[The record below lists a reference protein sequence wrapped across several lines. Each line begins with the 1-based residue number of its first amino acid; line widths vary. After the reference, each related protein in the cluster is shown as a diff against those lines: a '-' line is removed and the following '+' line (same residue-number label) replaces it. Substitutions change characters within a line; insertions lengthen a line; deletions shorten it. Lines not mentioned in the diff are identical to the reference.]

1 MQELIATVERF
12 RGDGGCAWFE
22 AQTHRSLV
30 KYLVEETAE
39 LVDAI
44 EAGDEAEMREELGDV
59 LFQVL
64 FHANI
69 AAERG
74 TFTLDDVANEQRDK
88 LVRRNPH
95 VFGPTPTRDIDE
107 IIRMWEEAKAIE
119 KRDRTSVLDGIARSM
134 PALALAEKVLGR
146 GARVD
151 ARLAAPL
158 EAGAM
163 RPRPRSA
170 TNSWRASSGR
180 AEKGSTPNARCA
192 AQSAA
197 SRGASARRSLA
208 ELMEPR
214 VALAVQTQRSR
225 VSPLV
230 AKDTLSDESVE
241 RTNVDAFSELYLDV
255 SCPRPQLKFGVEVKF
270 AGVLT
275 RPHVDS

>member
-1 MQELIATVERF
+1 MQQLIATVERF

-44 EAGDEAEMREELGDV
+44 EAGDDTEIREELGDV

-69 AAERG
+69 AADRG
-74 TFTLDDVANEQRDK
+74 AFTLDDVADEQRDK

-146 GARVD
+146 GAKVD

-158 EAGAM
+158 EAGGDAAEAAFGDELLA
-163 RPRPRSA
+163 SIE
-170 TNSWRASSGR
+170 RARGEGIDAER
-180 AEKGSTPNARCA
+180 AL
-192 AQSAA
+192 
-197 SRGASARRSLA
+197 RGAVRRLEGRIREA
-208 ELMEPR
+208 E
-214 VALAVQTQRSR
+214 SR
-225 VSPLV
+225 
-230 AKDTLSDESVE
+230 
-241 RTNVDAFSELYLDV
+241 
-255 SCPRPQLKFGVEVKF
+255 
-270 AGVLT
+270 
-275 RPHVDS
+275 

>member
-74 TFTLDDVANEQRDK
+74 AFTLDDVANEQRDK
-88 LVRRNPH
+88 LERRNPH

-119 KRDRTSVLDGIARSM
+119 KRNRTSVLDGIARSM

-146 GARVD
+146 GTRVD
-151 ARLAAPL
+151 AQLAAPL
-158 EAGAM
+158 DGGEDAAEAAFGDELLATID
-163 RPRPRSA
+163 RARSEGIDA
-170 TNSWRASSGR
+170 ERAL
-180 AEKGSTPNARCA
+180 
-192 AQSAA
+192 
-197 SRGASARRSLA
+197 RGAVRRLEGRIRDA
-208 ELMEPR
+208 E
-214 VALAVQTQRSR
+214 ASQA
-225 VSPLV
+225 
-230 AKDTLSDESVE
+230 A
-241 RTNVDAFSELYLDV
+241 DA
-255 SCPRPQLKFGVEVKF
+255 
-270 AGVLT
+270 AT
-275 RPHVDS
+275 

>member
-1 MQELIATVERF
+1 MTSEAMQQLIATVERF

-44 EAGDEAEMREELGDV
+44 EAGDDAEIREELGDV

-69 AAERG
+69 AADRG
-74 TFTLDDVANEQRDK
+74 AFTLDDVADEQRDK
-88 LVRRNPH
+88 LERRNPH

-146 GARVD
+146 GAKVD

-158 EAGAM
+158 EAGGDAAEAAFGDELLA
-163 RPRPRSA
+163 SIE
-170 TNSWRASSGR
+170 RARGEGIDAER
-180 AEKGSTPNARCA
+180 AL
-192 AQSAA
+192 
-197 SRGASARRSLA
+197 RGAVRRLEGRIREA
-208 ELMEPR
+208 E
-214 VALAVQTQRSR
+214 SR
-225 VSPLV
+225 
-230 AKDTLSDESVE
+230 
-241 RTNVDAFSELYLDV
+241 
-255 SCPRPQLKFGVEVKF
+255 
-270 AGVLT
+270 
-275 RPHVDS
+275 

>member
-1 MQELIATVERF
+1 MQQLIATVERF

-44 EAGDEAEMREELGDV
+44 EAGDDAEIREELGDV

-69 AAERG
+69 AADRG
-74 TFTLDDVANEQRDK
+74 AFTLDDVADEQRDK
-88 LVRRNPH
+88 LERRNPH

-146 GARVD
+146 GAKVD

-158 EAGAM
+158 EAGGDAAEAAFGDELLA
-163 RPRPRSA
+163 SIE
-170 TNSWRASSGR
+170 RARGEGIDAER
-180 AEKGSTPNARCA
+180 AL
-192 AQSAA
+192 
-197 SRGASARRSLA
+197 RGAVRRLEGRIREA
-208 ELMEPR
+208 E
-214 VALAVQTQRSR
+214 SR
-225 VSPLV
+225 
-230 AKDTLSDESVE
+230 
-241 RTNVDAFSELYLDV
+241 
-255 SCPRPQLKFGVEVKF
+255 
-270 AGVLT
+270 
-275 RPHVDS
+275 

>member
-1 MQELIATVERF
+1 MTSEAMQELIATVERF

-158 EAGAM
+158 EAGGDAAEAAFGDELLA
-163 RPRPRSA
+163 SIE
-170 TNSWRASSGR
+170 RARGEGIDAER
-180 AEKGSTPNARCA
+180 AL
-192 AQSAA
+192 
-197 SRGASARRSLA
+197 RGAVRRLEGRIREA
-208 ELMEPR
+208 E
-214 VALAVQTQRSR
+214 SR
-225 VSPLV
+225 
-230 AKDTLSDESVE
+230 
-241 RTNVDAFSELYLDV
+241 
-255 SCPRPQLKFGVEVKF
+255 
-270 AGVLT
+270 
-275 RPHVDS
+275 

>member
-158 EAGAM
+158 EAGGDAAEAAFGDELLA
-163 RPRPRSA
+163 SIE
-170 TNSWRASSGR
+170 RARGEGIDAER
-180 AEKGSTPNARCA
+180 AL
-192 AQSAA
+192 
-197 SRGASARRSLA
+197 RGAVRRLEGRIREA
-208 ELMEPR
+208 E
-214 VALAVQTQRSR
+214 SR
-225 VSPLV
+225 
-230 AKDTLSDESVE
+230 
-241 RTNVDAFSELYLDV
+241 
-255 SCPRPQLKFGVEVKF
+255 
-270 AGVLT
+270 
-275 RPHVDS
+275 

>member
-1 MQELIATVERF
+1 MTSEAMQQLIATVERF

-44 EAGDEAEMREELGDV
+44 EAGDDTEIREELGDV

-69 AAERG
+69 AADRG
-74 TFTLDDVANEQRDK
+74 AFTLDDVADEQRDK

-146 GARVD
+146 GTSVD
-151 ARLAAPL
+151 AQLAAPL
-158 EAGAM
+158 DGNEDAAEAAFGDELLATIEVARSEGIDAERALRGAV
-163 RPRPRSA
+163 RRLEGRIRDA
-170 TNSWRASSGR
+170 EAS
-180 AEKGSTPNARCA
+180 
-192 AQSAA
+192 QSA
-197 SRGASARRSLA
+197 
-208 ELMEPR
+208 
-214 VALAVQTQRSR
+214 
-225 VSPLV
+225 
-230 AKDTLSDESVE
+230 
-241 RTNVDAFSELYLDV
+241 DA
-255 SCPRPQLKFGVEVKF
+255 
-270 AGVLT
+270 AT
-275 RPHVDS
+275 

>member
-44 EAGDEAEMREELGDV
+44 EAGDDTEIREELGDV

-69 AAERG
+69 AADRG
-74 TFTLDDVANEQRDK
+74 AFTLDDVADEQRDK

-95 VFGPTPTRDIDE
+95 VFGPTPTGDIDA

-134 PALALAEKVLGR
+134 PALALAEKVLCR
-146 GARVD
+146 GTKVD

-158 EAGAM
+158 EAEEDAAEAAFGDELLA
-163 RPRPRSA
+163 SIE
-170 TNSWRASSGR
+170 RARGEGIDAER
-180 AEKGSTPNARCA
+180 AL
-192 AQSAA
+192 
-197 SRGASARRSLA
+197 RGAVRRLEGRIREA
-208 ELMEPR
+208 E
-214 VALAVQTQRSR
+214 SR
-225 VSPLV
+225 
-230 AKDTLSDESVE
+230 
-241 RTNVDAFSELYLDV
+241 
-255 SCPRPQLKFGVEVKF
+255 
-270 AGVLT
+270 
-275 RPHVDS
+275 